1 MCEEKERWKQK
12 KEEKDREK
20 VNKLIKNNFTLLL
33 FDSFI
38 RFSDCSGW
46 RKQSNR
52 NQIRHTHRL
61 HICPLPQVTF
71 ERSVISNC
79 YSRRFYFTLLVKAV
93 LVFFLVLVCIIC

>member
-1 MCEEKERWKQK
+1 MKRRRGENRK

-38 RFSDCSGW
+38 HFSDCSGC

-52 NQIRHTHRL
+52 NQIRHK
-61 HICPLPQVTF
+61 HIGCIFV
-71 ERSVISNC
+71 C
-79 YSRRFYFTLLVKAV
+79 YLK
-93 LVFFLVLVCIIC
+93 